1 MAEKPDNV
9 GGVEVTEAEAGPGH
23 NQPKEVVWE
32 RWQKKRTFV
41 RALEGTY
48 GELQQGLMDQ
58 PRIYKSK
65 DWAWKGGP
73 QFFDKPIINP
83 QRTDIAQSI
92 ETHISVIAPGGT
104 GQRHGHMNSAL
115 FYILSGKGY
124 DIHDG
129 KRIDYEAGDVI
140 IVENGCV
147 HQHFNASN
155 EEDLVSLVMKAS
167 HCSCS
172 CTCCSRRLRN
182 TRRRNRHRAGN
193 IGNRRRTSRH
203 RHPQQKEFRKR
214 K

>member
-9 GGVEVTEAEAGPGH
+9 VGVEVTEADAGLGH

-92 ETHISVIAPGGT
+92 ETHISVIAPG
-104 GQRHGHMNSAL
+104 
-115 FYILSGKGY
+115 LSL
-124 DIHDG
+124 IH
-129 KRIDYEAGDVI
+129 I
-140 IVENGCV
+140 
-147 HQHFNASN
+147 
-155 EEDLVSLVMKAS
+155 
-167 HCSCS
+167 
-172 CTCCSRRLRN
+172 
-182 TRRRNRHRAGN
+182 
-193 IGNRRRTSRH
+193 
-203 RHPQQKEFRKR
+203 
-214 K
+214 

>member
-73 QFFDKPIINP
+73 QFFRQADHQPAAYRYRAVDRNAHLGH
-83 QRTDIAQSI
+83 RT
-92 ETHISVIAPGGT
+92 G
-104 GQRHGHMNSAL
+104 
-115 FYILSGKGY
+115 
-124 DIHDG
+124 
-129 KRIDYEAGDVI
+129 
-140 IVENGCV
+140 
-147 HQHFNASN
+147 
-155 EEDLVSLVMKAS
+155 
-167 HCSCS
+167 
-172 CTCCSRRLRN
+172 
-182 TRRRNRHRAGN
+182 RHRPAPRAYELG
-193 IGNRRRTSRH
+193 IVLYPVGQGL
-203 RHPQQKEFRKR
+203 RHP
-214 K
+214 

>member
-9 GGVEVTEAEAGPGH
+9 GKPKITEADAGPGH

-48 GELQQGLMDQ
+48 GELQEGLMDQ
-58 PRIYKSK
+58 PRVYKSR
-65 DWAWKGGP
+65 DWQWKGGP
-73 QFFDKPIINP
+73 ALFNKPIINP

-115 FYILSGKGY
+115 FYIISGKGY

-129 KRIDYEAGDVI
+129 KRFDYEAGDVI
-140 IVENGCV
+140 VVENGCV
-147 HQHFNASN
+147 HQHFNASD
-155 EEDLVSLVMKAS
+155 EEDLVSLVMKAKPLFLFM
-167 HCSCS
+167 HM
-172 CTCCSRRLRN
+172 LF
-182 TRRRNRHRAGN
+182 
-193 IGNRRRTSRH
+193 
-203 RHPQQKEFRKR
+203 QKIAAYPPKTLPPGLEHWEPPTDL
-214 K
+214 